1 MARRPLRSL
10 FALAQGVSTDTML
23 AQSRSMLFSLS
34 RPLILGLLLGM
45 SCAPDCEGYS
55 VLSHEAIVDAAWKDG
70 IVPLLLSRFP
80 DATPEKEPP
89 ECFGV
94 IAPYRSQQF
103 VTRHKAS
110 GSLNEIQKKPKF
122 HVGKRHRVAVSF
134 HLGVPEIGTERAK
147 FVLFLTQDTSQ
158 FIEHHSSMWR
168 EVT

>member
-1 MARRPLRSL
+1 VARRPLRSL

-89 ECFGV
+89 G
-94 IAPYRSQQF
+94 
-103 VTRHKAS
+103 S
-110 GSLNEIQKKPKF
+110 GRQKKELARASESLIRKIKKIGIRRLVRF
-122 HVGKRHRVAVSF
+122 GLGRRILEKLCRQVLKAVDRVSLDANLKGST
-134 HLGVPEIGTERAK
+134 G
-147 FVLFLTQDTSQ
+147 
-158 FIEHHSSMWR
+158 
-168 EVT
+168 